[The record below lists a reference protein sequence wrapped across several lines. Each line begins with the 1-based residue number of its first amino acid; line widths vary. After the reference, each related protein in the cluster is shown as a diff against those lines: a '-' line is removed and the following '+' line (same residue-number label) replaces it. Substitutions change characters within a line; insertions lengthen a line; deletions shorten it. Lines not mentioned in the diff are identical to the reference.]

1 MAIQVVTNGAGK
13 CCEDPTAG
21 ILSCRS
27 LICNN
32 PLFYRKTCLPDSA
45 EKIDVRNLGE
55 SRPTCFGFDVS
66 FFKDAL
72 FAVDRDD
79 CSIRAPDFFND
90 NLPVFQSDQKN
101 SEFVFVDFLLRI
113 NSISV
118 FLLNRRQF
126 LLLAILQDPIN
137 DYRA

>member
-1 MAIQVVTNGAGK
+1 VVTNLSGES
-13 CCEDPTAG
+13 CEDPTAD

-27 LICNN
+27 LICND
-32 PLFYRKTCLPDSA
+32 PLFYRKTRLLDSA

-66 FFKDAL
+66 FFEDAL
-72 FAVDRDD
+72 FAVDRDN
-79 CSIRAPDFFND
+79 CPIRAPDSFND

-101 SEFVFVDFLLRI
+101 SELVFLEFLLRI

-118 FLLNRRQF
+118 FLLNPRQL
-126 LLLAILQDPIN
+126 LLLAILQNPIN